1 MPRGK
6 PSLIHRRPLPY
17 ESALDS
23 RSPDAID
30 LVVIHCTELPDLAMA
45 RVYGEVVHHQPAG
58 TGNSGHYYVDRDGR
72 IEEWVGPTR
81 VAHHVRGFNG
91 RSIGI
96 ELVNRGRYPDWL
108 HSERQSMQEPYP
120 EDQVLALLGL
130 LRRLGLQFESL
141 RWIAGHEDLDRG
153 TVPASNDSS
162 LRVRR
167 KLDPG
172 PLFPWPQ
179 VLSGLALQ
187 QLVPDAIHRFD
198 EGSSGIDVR

>member
-1 MPRGK
+1 MRHESHQPRLK

-23 RSPDAID
+23 RKPDAID

-45 RVYGEVVHHQPAG
+45 RAYGEFVRYQSAG

-72 IEEWVGPTR
+72 TEEWVDPIR
-81 VAHHVRGFNG
+81 IAHHVRGFNE

-96 ELVNRGRYPDWL
+96 ELVNNGRYPDWL
-108 HSERQSMQEPYP
+108 HSGRQSMPEPYA
-120 EDQVLALLGL
+120 ETQVLALEGL
-130 LRRLGLQFESL
+130 LDHLQRQFTFL
-141 RWIAGHEDLDRG
+141 KWIAGHEDLDQE

-162 LRVRR
+162 IQVRR

-172 PLFPWPQ
+172 PLFPWGRMASTVP
-179 VLSGLALQ
+179 LQ
-187 QLVPDAIHRFD
+187 RLQPER
-198 EGSSGIDVR
+198 